1 MSTKVNISGLA
12 NEIQKELKA
21 YGDGVD
27 EIVEEAVDHTTKH
40 AVKQLKKMSPKQT
53 GDYRKGWRAKLV
65 TSKKGR
71 YVKTIHNKTD
81 YQLTHLLE
89 KGHKKT
95 GGGTVPPVVHIEP
108 IRNNAEDELRTL
120 IKEALE

>member
-12 NEIQKELKA
+12 SKIQKELKA

-27 EIVEEAVDHTTKH
+27 EMVEEAVNHTTSR
-40 AVKQLKKMSPKQT
+40 AVRQLKKMSPKLT
-53 GDYRKGWRAKLV
+53 GDYQKGWRAKLV
-65 TSKKGR
+65 TSSKGR

-95 GGGTVPPVVHIEP
+95 GGGTVSPVVHIEP
-108 IRNNAEDELRTL
+108 VRNNAEDELRTL
-120 IKEALE
+120 IREALE